1 MGVCAS
7 RFPLFALEVAHCTWV
22 RGMPHCALPCPSR
35 CAAPLSRGWRAI
47 EQHSLHFACVRRWWR
62 SQVRV
67 RPAASF
73 VMQPGGRSTSGGGG
87 ARTYESD
94 QRRSPAACFVM
105 QPGSSCTSGGGQGA
119 GAGMRGG
126 VEMCAFV
133 AVEGR
138 KDRAHVAHPQGK
150 SAQAQG
156 EADAVAQGR
165 GNTVE
170 VVAALAL
177 ITRLSCGPVASRSCG
192 IVASLSCGIVANLSC
207 GIVASLSCGIVAS
220 LSLTAF
226 APVLVPLAASLA
238 PHLPLHHSVRPSA
251 HFHSSVPY
259 PCVPPC
265 LFFTLRFT
273 QQARTGRQRSG
284 SRAAAGA
291 AAALL
296 VSPSASA
303 AARAHGGAAAYQ
315 NTERE

>member
-1 MGVCAS
+1 
-7 RFPLFALEVAHCTWV
+7 
-22 RGMPHCALPCPSR
+22 
-35 CAAPLSRGWRAI
+35 
-47 EQHSLHFACVRRWWR
+47 
-62 SQVRV
+62 
-67 RPAASF
+67 
-73 VMQPGGRSTSGGGG
+73 MQAGGRSTSGGGG

-94 QRRSPAACFVM
+94 QRRSPTACFVM

-126 VEMCAFV
+126 VERCAFV
-133 AVEGR
+133 VVEDR

-156 EADAVAQGR
+156 EADAAAQGR

-177 ITRLSCGPVASRSCG
+177 IIRLSCGPVASR
-192 IVASLSCGIVANLSC
+192 SC

-259 PCVPPC
+259 PCVLPC
-265 LFFTLRFT
+265 LFFTLCFT

-284 SRAAAGA
+284 SKAAVGA

-296 VSPSASA
+296 GSPSASA

>member
-1 MGVCAS
+1 
-7 RFPLFALEVAHCTWV
+7 
-22 RGMPHCALPCPSR
+22 
-35 CAAPLSRGWRAI
+35 
-47 EQHSLHFACVRRWWR
+47 
-62 SQVRV
+62 
-67 RPAASF
+67 
-73 VMQPGGRSTSGGGG
+73 MQAGGRSTSGGGG

-94 QRRSPAACFVM
+94 QRRSPTACFVM

-126 VEMCAFV
+126 VERCAFV
-133 AVEGR
+133 VVEDR

-156 EADAVAQGR
+156 EADAAAQGR

-177 ITRLSCGPVASRSCG
+177 IIRLSCGPVASR
-192 IVASLSCGIVANLSC
+192 SC

-259 PCVPPC
+259 PCVLPC
-265 LFFTLRFT
+265 HVTQSDVLRSVLQSVLLT
-273 QQARTGRQRSG
+273 QGNHG
-284 SRAAAGA
+284 
-291 AAALL
+291 L
-296 VSPSASA
+296 VVYIQSWRRMRPLSQVGQQIGEPA
-303 AARAHGGAAAYQ
+303 
-315 NTERE
+315 